1 MQKNRTG
8 CLVLLLAA
16 TVIVAVVAF
25 IGAWMVLNWSA
36 GNGELSVDLPLP
48 ARRASV
54 TPTATPVPP
63 QPTATMKQL
72 DSSATQ
78 PAAPTVQPQPGTPT
92 PPQAIILTDPSLS
105 DLASE
110 LSHLYS
116 GQSIHITMSEDAL
129 QQELYKALGGD
140 LSVGYQFQSVNMVPD
155 GLVITGKAQ
164 MDALVVTLEITA
176 RPQVADCWFDVGVEK
191 VMIGKF
197 QAPAFVS
204 DRVQE
209 AITQWTEAYRNTEL
223 ICVSEITLTD
233 NQMILAGIVL

>member
-16 TVIVAVVAF
+16 SVVVAVVAL

-36 GNGELSVDLPLP
+36 GESVLLVDLPLP
-48 ARRASV
+48 ARRASA

-63 QPTATMKQL
+63 QPTATVKRL
-72 DSSATQ
+72 NSATTQ
-78 PAAPTVQPQPGTPT
+78 PAAPTTQPQSGTPT
-92 PPQAIILTDPSLS
+92 PRQAIILTDPSLS

-129 QQELYKALGGD
+129 QKELYEYLGGE
-140 LSVGYQFQSVNMVPD
+140 LSGGFQFQSVNMVP
-155 GLVITGKAQ
+155 GRLVITGKAQ
-164 MDALVVTLEITA
+164 MDALVVALEITA
-176 RPQVADCWFDVGVEK
+176 RPQVVDCWFAVRVEK

-204 DRVQE
+204 DQVQ
-209 AITQWTEAYRNTEL
+209 ASITQWTEAYRNTEL
-223 ICVSEITLTD
+223 VCVSEITITD

>member
-25 IGAWMVLNWSA
+25 IGAWVVLNWNA
-36 GNGELSVDLPLP
+36 GDGELSVNLPLP

-54 TPTATPVPP
+54 TPTATPAPSR
-63 QPTATMKQL
+63 PTATVKQL

-78 PAAPTVQPQPGTPT
+78 PAAPTVQPQSGTPT
-92 PPQAIILTDPSLS
+92 PPQAIILTDPSLT

-110 LSHLYS
+110 LSHLHS
-116 GQSIHITMSEDAL
+116 GQFIHITMSEAAL
-129 QQELYKALGGD
+129 QKELDASLGGD
-140 LSVGYQFQSVNMVPD
+140 LSGGFQFQSVNMVP
-155 GLVITGKAQ
+155 GRLVITGKAQ
-164 MDALVVTLEITA
+164 MDVLVVALEVTA
-176 RPQVADCWFDVGVEK
+176 RPYVSDCWFDVQVEQVK
-191 VMIGKF
+191 LGKF
-197 QAPAFVS
+197 PAPAFVS
-204 DRVQE
+204 DRVEE

>member
-8 CLVLLLAA
+8 CLVVLLAA
-16 TVIVAVVAF
+16 TVIVAVMAF
-25 IGAWMVLNWSA
+25 IGAWVVLNWSA

-63 QPTATMKQL
+63 QPTATVKQL
-72 DSSATQ
+72 NSSATQ
-78 PAAPTVQPQPGTPT
+78 PAAPTAQPQSGTPT

-140 LSVGYQFQSVNMVPD
+140 LSVGYQFQSVNMVP
-155 GLVITGKAQ
+155 GRLIISGKAQ
-164 MDALVVTLEITA
+164 MDALVVALEVTA
-176 RPQVADCWFDVGVEK
+176 RPYVSDCWFDVQVEQVK
-191 VMIGKF
+191 LGRF
-197 QAPAFVS
+197 PAPAFVS
-204 DRVQE
+204 DQVQ
-209 AITQWTEAYRNTEL
+209 ASITQWTEAYRNTDL
-223 ICVSEITLTD
+223 ICVSEITITND
-233 NQMILAGIVL
+233 QMILAGIVL